1 MTMSVMVRV
10 MVMMRKI
17 LKRTILIRE
26 IPNTLSLVFETF
38 LTTLKITK

>member
-10 MVMMRKI
+10 MVRMRKI

-26 IPNTLSLVFETF
+26 IPNNLSLVFETF
-38 LTTLKITK
+38 LKLDKL